1 MRGMVRNK
9 RPFWYALYAGVT
21 DVTDSNG
28 YLTGEKAISY
38 TEPVEAEANVSRE
51 QGIAFT
57 EEFGTE
63 ADYDKVIV
71 TFDMDCPIDEHSVLW
86 VDIQPGTGVSPD
98 YVVKRVSK
106 SLNSISI
113 AIAKVR

>member
-1 MRGMVRNK
+1 MTGLTRNK
-9 RPFWYALYAGVT
+9 RSFWYSLYQGAV
-21 DVTDSNG
+21 DVTDGNG

-38 TEPVEAEANVSRE
+38 TEPVEAEANISRAT
-51 QGIAFT
+51 GITFT

-71 TFDMDCPIDEHSVLW
+71 TFDMSCPIDEHSVLYL
-86 VDIQPGTGVSPD
+86 DITPGTGVEPD
-98 YVVKRVSK
+98 YIVQRVSK

-113 AIAKVR
+113 ACKKVR

>member
-9 RPFWYALYAGVT
+9 QSFWYSLYQGSV
-21 DVTDSNG
+21 DVTDGDG

-38 TEPVEAEANVSRE
+38 TEPVKADASISRAT
-51 QGIAFT
+51 GITFT

-71 TFDMDCPIDEHSVLW
+71 TFDMDFPVDEHSVLY
-86 VDIQPGTGVSPD
+86 VDVTPGEGVEPD

-113 AIAKVR
+113 AIKKVR

>member
-1 MRGMVRNK
+1 MRGLDRNK
-9 RPFWYALYAGVT
+9 QSFYYALYQGAT
-21 DVTDSNG
+21 DVTDSGG
-28 YLTGEKAISY
+28 YLTGEKTVTYATPVQMYASISRA
-38 TEPVEAEANVSRE
+38 T
-51 QGIAFT
+51 GITFT

-71 TFDMDCPIDEHSVLW
+71 TFDLDCPIDEHSVLY
-86 VDIQPGTGVSPD
+86 IGITPGTGIEPN

-113 AIAKVR
+113 ACKKVR

>member
-9 RPFWYALYAGVT
+9 RSFWYALYQGVA
-21 DVTDSNG
+21 DVTDNSG
-28 YLTGEKAISY
+28 YLTGEKTVTY
-38 TEPVEAEANVSRE
+38 TTPVEAEANISAAT
-51 QGIAFT
+51 GMAFT
-57 EEFGTE
+57 DVFGTE

-71 TFDMDCPIDEHSVLW
+71 TFDMDCPIDEHSVLY
-86 VDIQPGTGVSPD
+86 VDVTPAQGVAPD
-98 YVVKRVSK
+98 YIVKRVSK

>member
-1 MRGMVRNK
+1 MRGMVRNQQS
-9 RPFWYALYAGVT
+9 FWYALYQGAT

-38 TEPVEAEANVSRE
+38 TEPVQADASISRAT
-51 QGIAFT
+51 GITFT

-71 TFDMDCPIDEHSVLW
+71 TFDMDCPIDEHSVLY
-86 VDIQPGTGVSPD
+86 VDISPGEGVEPN
-98 YVVKRVSK
+98 YIVKRVSK

-113 AIAKVR
+113 GIKKVR

>member
-1 MRGMVRNK
+1 MRGMVRNQQS
-9 RPFWYALYAGVT
+9 FWYALYQGAT
-21 DVTDSNG
+21 DVVDGNG

-38 TEPVEAEANVSRE
+38 TEPVKADASISRAT
-51 QGIAFT
+51 GITFT

-71 TFDMDCPIDEHSVLW
+71 TFDMDCPIDEHSVLY
-86 VDIQPGTGVSPD
+86 VDVTPGEGVEPD
-98 YVVKRVSK
+98 YIVQRVSK

-113 AIAKVR
+113 ACKKVR

>member
-9 RPFWYALYAGVT
+9 RVFWYALYNGIT
-21 DVTDSNG
+21 DVTDSGG
-28 YLTGEKAISY
+28 YMTGEKVISY
-38 TEPVEAEANVSRE
+38 TEPVEAEANISRAT
-51 QGIAFT
+51 GISFT

-86 VDIQPGTGVSPD
+86 VDTEPGVGVSPD
-98 YVVKRVSK
+98 YIVKRVSK